1 MRMVRKKDQQNKGFT
16 LVELI
21 VVLVILG
28 IMSAIM
34 VPALLGYIDQ
44 AKLEAEYAAGEN
56 CRMAAQV
63 ELDSLQFSEIR
74 PNYQHQNITTDGEVC
89 ALWSNNFRNPVIEMS
104 GQEIYNM
111 VIGVG
116 NYVYYSGIDDED
128 KAYTVYLVGY
138 QRTKDSPIVFYD
150 GTSWSQ
156 NCPWKNYSPLPS
168 RRNITV
174 NGETIAI
181 QFYTITY
188 HDIPRPE
195 NFFYKCIDEY

>member
-1 MRMVRKKDQQNKGFT
+1 MRFGRIRHQQNKGFT

-28 IMSAIM
+28 IVSAIT
-34 VPALLGYIDQ
+34 VPAMLGYIDQ

-63 ELDSLQFSEIR
+63 ELDSLQFSETR
-74 PNYQHQNITTDGEVC
+74 PNYQHQNITTDGETC
-89 ALWSNNFRNPVIEMS
+89 ALWSYSFRQPVIEMS

-116 NYVYYSGIDDED
+116 NYNYYSEIDDVD

-138 QRTKDSPIVFYD
+138 QRTKESPIVFYD
-150 GTSWSQ
+150 GSTWSQ
-156 NCPWKNYSPLPS
+156 NCPWKNYTPLPS
-168 RRNITV
+168 GRNITV

-188 HDIPRPE
+188 HDINRPE
-195 NFFYKCIDEY
+195 DFFDKCAREY